1 MPTLQELRTSIP
13 ELTGLDDSTAVEY
26 IRRIHYPDRTA
37 AEIGSRLGVK
47 PAAPSVKPRSIPA
60 AVNDTVIDFSNA
72 VAGGVASIG
81 NFVSPG
87 NRVSKFIQDDI
98 IQAGRANQS
107 DATQAEDARYGQE
120 MEAAQ
125 GIGDEVASTLG
136 YVARNPIRSLAT
148 AAGSFVGP
156 AAGVKAAQLAAR
168 GVGVSAG
175 GVGAARAGMAGGAL
189 TGAALA
195 GGDAGGT
202 AYDLVI
208 KAGGTP
214 EQATEAARNASVIPA
229 AVGGVGGMVGAE
241 RLLAGAKGFSGGRL
255 AQIGKTAAVEG
266 GQEFIEE
273 GVTQYEGRR
282 AAMPY
287 DPTIDPMK
295 GVAGAATMGAV
306 LGAAT
311 GGAMA
316 ALKPQVPELGPLSRA
331 ANIAPDTTP
340 EPPPPPVPLTPEQDA
355 TLKAHANARNAELTE
370 KAKGTKDVKT
380 PEGTIPGKQPEFL
393 TPAEKEEQAFLQ
405 QNGGDTQALAKAYP
419 GLTAEQE
426 QRALANIQDFAN
438 EGQDRMRTFA
448 PAPQPAPPRQPAT
461 VIRAEPEP
469 RPQPPSFEPDLTTP
483 AAIYESLNEIEQ
495 RNDQTRRMYAQQPGD
510 RLNKQG
516 KPFSNKAAAKIDQ
529 KKAGDGF
536 AIVPADNGFVVRPV
550 VGVSA
555 EIPQMD
561 ADLPTLKKAWSDA
574 AAAGRT
580 EDAKVINDR
589 ILALKAPK
597 NAPERQAPAQA
608 EGTQAPAP
616 AAVAGAAA
624 PEADFSATGQPA
636 VQAGGVDQK
645 ARWLKNVADSNRL
658 AGPTGAQITGIENGR
673 LNYAGDPRT
682 SKQGKSLIA
691 SVDEALKAGAT
702 LAEIAQAAAPK
713 PTSTNAAAPKVQPP
727 AQVAGDRVAAAPRQG
742 QVGDKFAAGEVALTA
757 SGRTTTPFP
766 KVALDT
772 NRKAAATIK
781 AVDQW
786 LMSNALAEAES
797 RGDDFNA
804 RQFRANQTKPQ
815 QADKDSAE
823 EYLFG
828 DQPRVLPSITRPLIS
843 TAAAPPPQAQPAA
856 TAVARPN
863 RRTKAVEAKAKEAES
878 KRADYFS
885 PGNIVKSFG
894 GHDEVLSYTPTAG
907 GGFTVKV
914 HEVKKNDQGEWVRL
928 GKPQDARQHAT
939 NPDARELAAGPV
951 ARLNPQPGAEV
962 KYSEPRA
969 DGAPFQNAPGRGRA
983 PVQDQANPAA
993 PEPAPKTLKERREQ
1007 AKATPGRNGPNVII
1021 NRLGPD
1027 GLTDAERA
1035 AGKKPYNDPPA
1046 PPADDKTVKSLFGNA
1061 PLKGASGKMDTLGG
1075 FSAGDRVKVSGRTI
1089 GDSTVEFLFT
1099 RDMAGFSEP
1108 GQMAQIVNADGKR
1121 LQVLTSE
1128 LQRIDAAPD
1137 LQTSVA
1143 VRELA
1148 ARAAAL
1154 QTPPAAAP
1162 APSANTVFTED
1173 AAAAARARLKAKLG
1187 RLSSGIDPETMM
1199 DGITL
1204 AGYHVEKGARTFA
1217 AYARAMVDD
1226 LGDAVKPY
1234 LQSWYMALRA
1244 DPKAAAFKADMD
1256 KASAIEDLTPPQ
1268 IEALLAPNDAN
1279 QTAQKA
1285 QNEAPKEN
1293 PDDSPTSG
1301 SAPAVNQPLAQRPE
1315 PSTARR
1321 GAQQPRKRAG
1331 RADDRVVRGTGG
1343 LVESAADEG
1352 APLGDGG
1359 KPDTVPAGADGTV
1372 AGGVQRVPTRDFR
1385 PAAGDLKREGSWFA
1399 TAARNID
1406 LIELALRIQA
1416 EKRVATPQEQAQ
1428 LAKYVGFGASEIRN
1442 NLFPVPSQWA
1452 RQQDPK
1458 RLIWPD
1464 LVREARWKPLAERM
1478 AALPEEWQ
1486 RSVLQSTQY
1495 AHYTSEGV
1503 IRSVWSGLQRLG
1515 FTGGKVLEP
1524 GMGIGSFNM
1533 LMPDTVHATSRY
1545 TGVEFDGPTALI
1557 AQMLSPD
1564 QNMLHEDFIKRK
1576 FPRDFFDLAVGNPPF
1591 SQTKILGDPDY
1602 EKFGFMLHD
1611 FFFAKSL
1618 DRVRP
1623 GGLLVFVTSKGTMD
1637 KQSDKARKYL
1647 AERADLLGAIRLPST
1662 AFEDNAGT
1670 SVVTDVL
1677 FLRKRAPGQ
1686 EPAGPAWTGV
1696 QTIDTK
1702 DGPVVVNEY
1711 FAANPGMVLG
1721 EQRINGNVDDFGRRI
1736 NSNGMGGA
1744 KYTVVSYDSTPEQL
1758 DERFAKAIESLPEN
1772 VYSPLSAN
1780 SEQVKRE
1787 TAKVDFDPSIKREG
1801 VVYLGADGKL
1811 RRVQSGVG
1819 VALADGMKLSAK
1831 DEAWFKGY
1839 VGVRDMVQAA
1849 RLAQVQDGDWEKAL
1863 KALNKAYDAFRKEH
1877 GPIND
1882 FRTQTRRGTDEEGN
1896 EVTTEIRIFKNRR
1909 LFREDYDSAV
1919 MTQLEV
1925 INETGEIIKAP
1936 FLLGRTIG
1944 KPVVR
1949 EVKTVGDALAVSLD
1963 ETGRLDLDDIA
1974 RRMSL
1979 RRDEVVDALGTQ
1991 IYKAPGGQWQLSD
2004 EYLSGDVVA
2013 KLEEAELAARLDP
2026 SLARNVQAL
2035 KEVQPEKLGPS
2046 QISVKAGASWV
2057 PAEYVN
2063 DFAKEIGAGAV
2074 TFDSKTES
2082 WQVQGGNERSARR
2095 AGAEY
2100 GTADRSPSELLES
2113 VLNSQSITIKR
2124 TDADKKVYTD
2134 AAATTAANEMAR
2146 KIKEKFKGWVW
2157 TDADRASN
2165 LVEIYNKRF
2174 NNIAPR
2180 RFDGSHMTLPGVSLR
2195 FSLHPHQK
2203 RAIWRQVQ
2211 TGDTYLAHA
2220 VGAGKTI
2227 EMIAGGMEQK
2237 RLGLIS
2243 KPMYAVPNHMLEQFA
2258 NEFMELYPL
2267 ANIMVADDEN
2277 FSAER
2282 RKAFVAAATL
2292 NAPDAIVITHSAF
2305 ERIGVK
2311 EETVAPIR
2319 DEILDDLQTEL
2330 EDSDKGDRVRRA
2342 QLQQQIEAVEQ
2353 RFDSIV
2359 GAGKKD
2365 STIKFE
2371 DIGADFVYV
2380 DEAHAFRKLDFTT
2393 NQKIKGIDPNG
2404 SRRALDMYVKTR
2416 YLGRKKPGRAMVF
2429 ASGTP
2434 VTNTMGELYTIMRF
2448 FSPQELSRGGIA
2460 TFDAWARQFGEA
2472 VPALEA
2478 NAAGRYEVVE
2488 RFAKFD
2494 NVPELMSRV
2503 RQFMDV
2509 LTSEHLGALVK
2520 RPDIEGGKPDLITVD
2535 PTEALKKY
2543 MKGVLLPRLEQSRKW
2558 KPTKDQPFNPDPVIA
2573 ITSDGRFAALDPRFV
2588 GEKIDENA
2596 TPTKLTRMADEVAQ
2610 IYKASAGNEY
2620 LDKQGKPEPVKGS
2633 TQIVFYNLGFGAQSM
2648 QNRGFDARGTLT
2660 KRLVAQGV
2668 KRDHILWFD
2677 DADTD
2682 SKKETMFKAMRNGQ
2696 ARVLIGSAKKMGT
2709 GVNVQK
2715 RLLALHYFDPPWYPS
2730 DVEQPHGRIIRQGNQ
2745 NTLATIKW
2753 YATKG
2758 TYDSTMWQMVARKQR
2773 FIDQAFSG
2781 DKSLRTMEDMSEA
2794 SMFEQ
2799 AAAVASGDPRAL
2811 QLAGLRQDV
2820 ERLERLQAAHASE
2833 QIALR
2838 SGLRSAEW
2846 NIESYAKRVK
2856 TYGDAFK
2863 AIGGGYYSFSSATV
2877 GGKTF
2882 DKVGEFGQA
2891 LKDAFN
2897 QKAADAVMEPGTKT
2911 RALATLPSG
2920 ITVRMEA
2927 NEDREGKPTGEHE
2940 LVLRAGSVDIQLTG
2954 YAAALGE
2961 KVDAV
2966 GLGRRVINAVNGI
2979 EADLNRAKSSLAN
2992 EETDA
2997 TRLRKKLG
3005 APFEYQQELAEK
3017 IGDLKRLEEE
3027 LRAEGE
3033 AEARAAAAEVVID
3046 ATGASE
3052 AGQPRADGAAQF
3064 SRATGQSTTPAQLRT
3079 ALETEFSPETIGALE
3094 RAGLLTIGD
3103 RPTAGMPSDA
3113 AGVSQGGRIGLF
3125 AGNTRPG
3132 STAVAYHE
3140 ALHATLKTSIG
3151 EQTYAA
3157 LLDRLAAIDSKA
3169 MAGGAT
3175 QKFFAQARGRIP
3187 ADLTGTE
3194 RLEELA
3200 AYSVEAVQAERE
3212 GTPLAIKRW
3221 VSDFLAALRAGLSKA
3236 LQAAGVGLRIRA
3248 RLLADPATLR
3258 KIARDGLQAM
3268 ARQGMQGDA
3277 AMAFSQ
3283 PAAGPKWYSALKQS
3297 IAGLSMGAAP
3307 AQGWKDSIKG
3317 LVAKGAV
3324 KADEIEWTGINEF
3337 LDLQQGKVT
3346 KAQVMAFM
3354 DANGVQVTETVLS
3367 DEVARSLPA
3376 GWQVLRGYD
3385 DTFTVSDGD
3394 GNIMGEGE
3402 TAAEAVANAQDEDA
3416 AADTPSM
3423 TKYGRY
3429 TLPGGT
3435 NYREVLLTL
3444 PTKSSGKYWAEDVGT
3459 VPGVQN
3465 WMVASTRESDGE
3477 TVYRGKSHGSRQSA
3491 ERAIAELEG
3500 AKNYKSSHWDQPNVL
3515 AHIRLNDR
3523 TDADGN
3529 RVLFVEEAQSDWGQ
3543 DGKKKGFANPS
3554 MKPLT
3559 NKEYQA
3565 YLDGL
3570 VDEYADKFA
3579 KEAGSRRDAERNAIN
3594 MPMRAL
3600 AEALGKADEL
3610 ATMRARR
3617 QMDIDGVAAVPLAP
3631 FVGATDKW
3639 LTLALKRVIKMAVDG
3654 SYDKVAFVTGEQ
3666 SADRYDLSK
3675 QVDSIRITRVGADE
3689 FDVAAAVKGG
3699 GRGISETGLSL
3710 ARLEE
3715 TVGKELAKRGAAL
3728 PEGVGE
3734 TYTDTDLKVGGEG
3747 MKAFYDQI
3755 VPAATKALLK
3765 KLGGGQMEAVPIAAV
3780 EQGLR
3785 VKPVDS
3791 PFGKFVLVDGSGKEV
3806 GLFETEA
3813 EAKAY
3818 IRQAAKPQPGFA
3830 ITPQM
3835 REKASGGMPLFSRTD
3850 QTATE
3855 AFKRW
3860 LSASLAFDGR
3870 PDAFAAE
3877 HGGDSLA
3884 SDAAFV
3890 RNFFDTRTVQ
3900 EFGLGG
3906 FDIPS
3911 RRVVMRRVLG
3921 VLEDFKIRQSVVQLI
3936 PVDVV
3941 NILGAKQLTPKMLF
3955 NDMAML
3961 TDLLAGNRND
3971 SIPLAVDETAKVA
3984 DAVAAVTAEHL
3995 AANPKLGR
4003 SSGNDG
4009 AALGAGHRDAAAL
4022 RQSGAGV
4029 LAVDIPA
4036 GRNGRREPENGRGA
4050 LSARVETF
4058 HDRQRIKHAIAYNA
4072 ESGTSTIKTF
4082 NPASPDIRFS
4092 RTMGET
4098 LREAVPSAAQEWIA
4112 DRATSQR
4119 GFNRPWHRTVGTQ
4132 LHKAKINK
4140 DFGRVYYAAQ
4150 DFMKDVSR
4158 IATLASDR
4166 APDMLPQIE
4175 TLSDMAK
4182 LAPSLASPA
4191 AYKQRKADIKG
4202 ASDALFDGTLR
4213 YTRNDDGEA
4222 VAVDPDSNELG
4233 GLVWTDAELRDRGM
4247 SERAIKM
4254 YRQSR
4259 EAIDQSLDSMLAAD
4273 LFRQAGVLK
4282 PEMLADTPSAHQAL
4296 LDGMRKAAASDNP
4309 AQVGQM
4315 LREAIR
4321 GQLESLGTALEGQPN
4336 QYTDGLKQRQQ
4347 ELRDLQVA
4355 IGEKIE
4361 RIGSLKASG
4370 YAPLMRFGPYAVDVI
4385 DADGQRIFFGLYEGQ
4400 AAANQAARNFRGQ
4413 GLQVSQS
4420 VMPQSDFEA
4429 LKGVSPETAMLFAE
4443 MLGVEKNE
4451 AMQTWLKN
4459 AVAEQSALKRHI
4471 RRKGIEGF
4479 DEDGSRVLAAFV
4491 TSNARA
4497 ASRALHATRMADAVE
4512 NVRQGDVKDEARA
4525 LVEYINNP
4533 KEEAQAIRSLLFVQ
4547 YIGGSVASALVNLT
4561 QTLVQ
4566 TLPYLSQYG
4575 GAVKAG
4581 QRLSG
4586 AMKLALADKITDTEL
4601 SDAVKRAE
4609 KDGVIKPQEVF
4620 QLQAEA
4626 SRSLGSNLYV
4636 RSLLS
4641 AWGSM
4646 FQMAEVFNRRV
4657 AFIGAYNTA
4666 KEQGIADPFAFAEN
4680 AVDETQSV
4688 FNKGNRPNWS
4698 RGAVG
4703 ATLFTFKTF
4712 TIQYVEFLKRL
4723 STAGEPGSPE
4733 RKQGQR
4739 AAAVALMMLMIL
4751 SGMKGIPFADDA
4763 EDLVDTVAQA
4773 LGYNWV
4779 TDAQRDR
4786 WLDKMLGETMSDIV
4800 QHGLSGVPGVPFD
4813 VSQRLGMANLLPGT
4827 GLLKQSETNKQNQV
4841 LEVFGVAGSAVKD
4854 ATQGQVLPLAIRNL
4868 MKGLDTY
4875 QTGMYR
4881 DSRGRNVVESD
4892 GLGAALKAIGLQ
4904 PSRVAS
4910 AQRDIGR
4917 QIEERN
4923 LYSAV
4928 KEEITD
4934 AMAQARFDKD
4944 ANAAKQA
4951 AAALNK
4957 WNDTNPE
4964 APIIIK
4970 SHTIQARV
4978 RQMMRSKA
4986 ERTIANAPRPLRAA
5000 TAEALQ

>member
-1 MPTLQELRTSIP
+1 M
-13 ELTGLDDSTAVEY
+13 LTDVAGAD
-26 IRRIHYPDRTA
+26 
-37 AEIGSRLGVK
+37 
-47 PAAPSVKPRSIPA
+47 
-60 AVNDTVIDFSNA
+60 NA
-72 VAGGVASIG
+72 VSGGLRKVEEFIGGLQSATVKADQQEISRILKEAEGAGVLDQ
-81 NFVSPG
+81 V
-87 NRVSKFIQDDI
+87 V
-98 IQAGRANQS
+98 
-107 DATQAEDARYGQE
+107 
-120 MEAAQ
+120 
-125 GIGDEVASTLG
+125 
-136 YVARNPIRSLAT
+136 
-148 AAGSFVGP
+148 
-156 AAGVKAAQLAAR
+156 AGVKAFGVAPAQTTAQALGTMIPTIGAALIPGVGQSALAAR
-168 GVGVSAG
+168 IAAG
-175 GVGAARAGMAGGAL
+175 GVGAAQGVGSVKGSIYDEVKAAHEASGMAAPDAQARAAQAQSYGSANARQMALGGVLGAVAGGAL
-189 TGAALA
+189 PGIGGGVEGAVRGIVRGSEKSSLNLAARVPVYGAAEAGPEFAQGAQEKYATNTALGNEGFAVEPTAGMFAAGTMEGLA
-195 GGDAGGT
+195 GF
-202 AYDLVI
+202 
-208 KAGGTP
+208 
-214 EQATEAARNASVIPA
+214 
-229 AVGGVGGMVGAE
+229 GMG
-241 RLLAGAKGFSGGRL
+241 
-255 AQIGKTAAVEG
+255 
-266 GQEFIEE
+266 
-273 GVTQYEGRR
+273 
-282 AAMPY
+282 
-287 DPTIDPMK
+287 
-295 GVAGAATMGAV
+295 GAV
-306 LGAAT
+306 
-311 GGAMA
+311 GAMA
-316 ALKPQVPELGPLSRA
+316 GRAPKPQVPELGPLSRA

-340 EPPPPPVPLTPEQDA
+340 EPPPQPVPLTPEQDA

-636 VQAGGVDQK
+636 VQAGGV
-645 ARWLKNVADSNRL
+645 
-658 AGPTGAQITGIENGR
+658 
-673 LNYAGDPRT
+673 
-682 SKQGKSLIA
+682 
-691 SVDEALKAGAT
+691 
-702 LAEIAQAAAPK
+702 
-713 PTSTNAAAPKVQPP
+713 
-727 AQVAGDRVAAAPRQG
+727 AAAPRQG

-1007 AKATPGRNGPNVII
+1007 AKADRAQHSAQGAIDAFNADDSAKAVQIMAKLKLDDLKEVGAAVGFRPQINETAKAFRERIGGVAEKLGKTAREKSARQRVLYDKLMDRAMEYDRAADHAARAKSNGVADDSTAYDAFYKPMGGGETQMVRIPALLDRLAADVESLRSDPEFAEVAPMVSKARPRVFEHKTADSAKQAPAEPVPRPLQAQVERPAAPDAVVASVGDPEAEGERKFYVTMVRGDRVARLAGPFDTKAEADAMLPRARDEANKADPRSAFDAFGVSGVTSKDHKPGVLNDRLGIGAEPTPEPPTPTSTAPAADDEAPQLTEAQARKQFEWRNLGQKDGTKTHGLFFYVKPEDKGTGRAMGRGNVEMFEGSSGWRVDGEGQSYKALADAKAAAIEAAIPVLRDQGWIAPTSTTAAKGVEKAEPGDRWAAMTVAQRAKVLDDYAGGAGDTDIGPRYALRAWDSFNVGEKSTLAAAMGLGKAEQAPAPQQENAKPAPASNATAANPLDAESNLWQRISAGKATPEEFKEGFQAWLDNKAAIVEVLSKLKKDELLKMGGRNFAFRYKSENKTTIVQELWSDGMDAYTLGRGYSYGMTSGNGRQQAIQRLVEATDADQLAQYAADQKAAEDEAVARVAKVADAIKDPKTLDDYKVWMRATMSGGKSFKEARMMLTPEQRAQFDDMAATDTRSKRKDTTEAQRTQVRVAGQTVDGDII
-1021 NRLGPD
+1021 ATKHTKKGTDLFVVKLAERVSREDYETLNTGAKRIGGYYSSFRGGGAIPGFQFTTREQAQAFVTLAQGDNTAAIEAAKERRDAFADDRSQTAVERLTEMADRLEERADESLGRERKANTQRRARFAANAEAAASSDKAMAQTMRNIAQAIGAGKAKFLDRVRQKTQVELLRGYVSSAKGDELRAKYPTYAEQERNKGERATGETADYAEFPTYTAYRSDLASLGRQLLDVEGTKKLGELIMKVADDTSDAFTAWTKEAGNFSRVATFTARDTAGGIAGFSTKD
-1027 GLTDAERA
+1027 GAERA
-1035 AGKKPYNDPPA
+1035 IARSGYRGKAIPWNVKRGEWTVIMSPSEAIARGIWKGDG
-1046 PPADDKTVKSLFGNA
+1046 DK
-1061 PLKGASGKMDTLGG
+1061 
-1075 FSAGDRVKVSGRTI
+1075 R
-1089 GDSTVEFLFT
+1089 
-1099 RDMAGFSEP
+1099 
-1108 GQMAQIVNADGKR
+1108 
-1121 LQVLTSE
+1121 
-1128 LQRIDAAPD
+1128 
-1137 LQTSVA
+1137 
-1143 VRELA
+1143 
-1148 ARAAAL
+1148 
-1154 QTPPAAAP
+1154 
-1162 APSANTVFTED
+1162 
-1173 AAAAARARLKAKLG
+1173 
-1187 RLSSGIDPETMM
+1187 
-1199 DGITL
+1199 ITL
-1204 AGYHVEKGARTFA
+1204 DADFGAELVEKMG
-1217 AYARAMVDD
+1217 
-1226 LGDAVKPY
+1226 
-1234 LQSWYMALRA
+1234 
-1244 DPKAAAFKADMD
+1244 KA
-1256 KASAIEDLTPPQ
+1256 
-1268 IEALLAPNDAN
+1268 N
-1279 QTAQKA
+1279 
-1285 QNEAPKEN
+1285 
-1293 PDDSPTSG
+1293 
-1301 SAPAVNQPLAQRPE
+1301 
-1315 PSTARR
+1315 RR
-1321 GAQQPRKRAG
+1321 GAKVAVPWQFERAHDRRKALERMGIETPAEFRAALREFIGLREVAAEPDKVKQMERAMIG
-1331 RADDRVVRGTGG
+1331 RRNDGLDFFPTPESVADEMVA
-1343 LVESAADEG
+1343 AAD
-1352 APLGDGG
+1352 
-1359 KPDTVPAGADGTV
+1359 
-1372 AGGVQRVPTRDFR
+1372 
-1385 PAAGDLKREGSWFA
+1385 
-1399 TAARNID
+1399 
-1406 LIELALRIQA
+1406 IQPGM
-1416 EKRVATPQEQAQ
+1416 R
-1428 LAKYVGFGASEIRN
+1428 
-1442 NLFPVPSQWA
+1442 
-1452 RQQDPK
+1452 
-1458 RLIWPD
+1458 
-1464 LVREARWKPLAERM
+1464 
-1478 AALPEEWQ
+1478 
-1486 RSVLQSTQY
+1486 
-1495 AHYTSEGV
+1495 
-1503 IRSVWSGLQRLG
+1503 
-1515 FTGGKVLEP
+1515 VLEP
-1524 GMGIGSFNM
+1524 SAGMGHIAERIRAAGTEPEVGEFANDRRELLEAKGFTVVAQDFLAFDDADQAERGFTYGDLMEAPDGTRGILRGQGGMGSDRVRLVSDEADPRELGKFNFAD
-1533 LMPDTVHATSRY
+1533 L
-1545 TGVEFDGPTALI
+1545 TGVERRG
-1557 AQMLSPD
+1557 
-1564 QNMLHEDFIKRK
+1564 
-1576 FPRDFFDLAVGNPPF
+1576 VGSGYDRILMNPPF
-1591 SQTKILGDPDY
+1591 SDGRDIQ
-1602 EKFGFMLHD
+1602 H
-1611 FFFAKSL
+1611 
-1618 DRVRP
+1618 VRHAYGLLKP
-1623 GGLLVFVTSKGTMD
+1623 GGRLVAIMGESAFTNQNKRATEFREWLESVGGTD
-1637 KQSDKARKYL
+1637 EKL
-1647 AERADLLGAIRLPST
+1647 AEGTFNDPSMPVNTGANARMVVIEKGAAD
-1662 AFEDNAGT
+1662 AGNVAMF
-1670 SVVTDVL
+1670 S
-1677 FLRKRAPGQ
+1677 RAPSVRTALDKTLDAKAAFDAVDRKSVKVEDAQGYFDLS
-1686 EPAGPAWTGV
+1686 EAYSDA
-1696 QTIDTK
+1696 K
-1702 DGPVVVNEY
+1702 DALAAEFLKQPDEG
-1711 FAANPGMVLG
+1711 FALQGMTP
-1721 EQRINGNVDDFGRRI
+1721 DGRRI
-1736 NSNGMGGA
+1736 ILNG
-1744 KYTVVSYDSTPEQL
+1744 
-1758 DERFAKAIESLPEN
+1758 
-1772 VYSPLSAN
+1772 SAQN
-1780 SEQVKRE
+1780 
-1787 TAKVDFDPSIKREG
+1787 P
-1801 VVYLGADGKL
+1801 
-1811 RRVQSGVG
+1811 
-1819 VALADGMKLSAK
+1819 
-1831 DEAWFKGY
+1831 
-1839 VGVRDMVQAA
+1839 
-1849 RLAQVQDGDWEKAL
+1849 
-1863 KALNKAYDAFRKEH
+1863 
-1877 GPIND
+1877 
-1882 FRTQTRRGTDEEGN
+1882 
-1896 EVTTEIRIFKNRR
+1896 
-1909 LFREDYDSAV
+1909 
-1919 MTQLEV
+1919 
-1925 INETGEIIKAP
+1925 
-1936 FLLGRTIG
+1936 
-1944 KPVVR
+1944 
-1949 EVKTVGDALAVSLD
+1949 
-1963 ETGRLDLDDIA
+1963 
-1974 RRMSL
+1974 
-1979 RRDEVVDALGTQ
+1979 
-1991 IYKAPGGQWQLSD
+1991 GQWQLTRFD
-2004 EYLSGDVVA
+2004 RRGEPWGD
-2013 KLEEAELAARLDP
+2013 
-2026 SLARNVQAL
+2026 
-2035 KEVQPEKLGPS
+2035 S
-2046 QISVKAGASWV
+2046 QYRTK
-2057 PAEYVN
+2057 
-2063 DFAKEIGAGAV
+2063 
-2074 TFDSKTES
+2074 
-2082 WQVQGGNERSARR
+2082 RSALDEFLR
-2095 AGAEY
+2095 EI
-2100 GTADRSPSELLES
+2100 DLRS
-2113 VLNSQSITIKR
+2113 
-2124 TDADKKVYTD
+2124 
-2134 AAATTAANEMAR
+2134 
-2146 KIKEKFKGWVW
+2146 
-2157 TDADRASN
+2157 
-2165 LVEIYNKRF
+2165 
-2174 NNIAPR
+2174 
-2180 RFDGSHMTLPGVSLR
+2180 
-2195 FSLHPHQK
+2195 
-2203 RAIWRQVQ
+2203 
-2211 TGDTYLAHA
+2211 
-2220 VGAGKTI
+2220 
-2227 EMIAGGMEQK
+2227 
-2237 RLGLIS
+2237 
-2243 KPMYAVPNHMLEQFA
+2243 
-2258 NEFMELYPL
+2258 
-2267 ANIMVADDEN
+2267 
-2277 FSAER
+2277 
-2282 RKAFVAAATL
+2282 
-2292 NAPDAIVITHSAF
+2292 
-2305 ERIGVK
+2305 
-2311 EETVAPIR
+2311 
-2319 DEILDDLQTEL
+2319 L
-2330 EDSDKGDRVRRA
+2330 ED
-2342 QLQQQIEAVEQ
+2342 
-2353 RFDSIV
+2353 
-2359 GAGKKD
+2359 
-2365 STIKFE
+2365 
-2371 DIGADFVYV
+2371 
-2380 DEAHAFRKLDFTT
+2380 
-2393 NQKIKGIDPNG
+2393 
-2404 SRRALDMYVKTR
+2404 
-2416 YLGRKKPGRAMVF
+2416 
-2429 ASGTP
+2429 
-2434 VTNTMGELYTIMRF
+2434 
-2448 FSPQELSRGGIA
+2448 
-2460 TFDAWARQFGEA
+2460 
-2472 VPALEA
+2472 
-2478 NAAGRYEVVE
+2478 
-2488 RFAKFD
+2488 
-2494 NVPELMSRV
+2494 
-2503 RQFMDV
+2503 MD
-2509 LTSEHLGALVK
+2509 G
-2520 RPDIEGGKPDLITVD
+2520 
-2535 PTEALKKY
+2535 
-2543 MKGVLLPRLEQSRKW
+2543 
-2558 KPTKDQPFNPDPVIA
+2558 
-2573 ITSDGRFAALDPRFV
+2573 
-2588 GEKIDENA
+2588 
-2596 TPTKLTRMADEVAQ
+2596 
-2610 IYKASAGNEY
+2610 
-2620 LDKQGKPEPVKGS
+2620 
-2633 TQIVFYNLGFGAQSM
+2633 
-2648 QNRGFDARGTLT
+2648 
-2660 KRLVAQGV
+2660 
-2668 KRDHILWFD
+2668 
-2677 DADTD
+2677 
-2682 SKKETMFKAMRNGQ
+2682 
-2696 ARVLIGSAKKMGT
+2696 
-2709 GVNVQK
+2709 
-2715 RLLALHYFDPPWYPS
+2715 
-2730 DVEQPHGRIIRQGNQ
+2730 
-2745 NTLATIKW
+2745 
-2753 YATKG
+2753 
-2758 TYDSTMWQMVARKQR
+2758 
-2773 FIDQAFSG
+2773 
-2781 DKSLRTMEDMSEA
+2781 
-2794 SMFEQ
+2794 
-2799 AAAVASGDPRAL
+2799 
-2811 QLAGLRQDV
+2811 
-2820 ERLERLQAAHASE
+2820 
-2833 QIALR
+2833 
-2838 SGLRSAEW
+2838 
-2846 NIESYAKRVK
+2846 
-2856 TYGDAFK
+2856 
-2863 AIGGGYYSFSSATV
+2863 
-2877 GGKTF
+2877 
-2882 DKVGEFGQA
+2882 
-2891 LKDAFN
+2891 
-2897 QKAADAVMEPGTKT
+2897 
-2911 RALATLPSG
+2911 
-2920 ITVRMEA
+2920 
-2927 NEDREGKPTGEHE
+2927 
-2940 LVLRAGSVDIQLTG
+2940 
-2954 YAAALGE
+2954 
-2961 KVDAV
+2961 
-2966 GLGRRVINAVNGI
+2966 
-2979 EADLNRAKSSLAN
+2979 
-2992 EETDA
+2992 
-2997 TRLRKKLG
+2997 
-3005 APFEYQQELAEK
+3005 
-3017 IGDLKRLEEE
+3017 
-3027 LRAEGE
+3027 
-3033 AEARAAAAEVVID
+3033 
-3046 ATGASE
+3046 
-3052 AGQPRADGAAQF
+3052 QF

-3079 ALETEFSPETIGALE
+3079 ALEAEFSPETIGALE

-3151 EQTYAA
+3151 EQAYTA

-3200 AYSVEAVQAERE
+3200 AYTVESYQQDRERM
-3212 GTPLAIKRW
+3212 PMMLRRW
-3221 VSDFLAALRAGLSKA
+3221 AADFMAALRAGLSKA

-3277 AMAFSQ
+3277 AMAFS
-3283 PAAGPKWYSALKQS
+3283 
-3297 IAGLSMGAAP
+3297 
-3307 AQGWKDSIKG
+3307 
-3317 LVAKGAV
+3317 
-3324 KADEIEWTGINEF
+3324 
-3337 LDLQQGKVT
+3337 
-3346 KAQVMAFM
+3346 
-3354 DANGVQVTETVLS
+3354 
-3367 DEVARSLPA
+3367 
-3376 GWQVLRGYD
+3376 
-3385 DTFTVSDGD
+3385 
-3394 GNIMGEGE
+3394 
-3402 TAAEAVANAQDEDA
+3402 
-3416 AADTPSM
+3416 
-3423 TKYGRY
+3423 
-3429 TLPGGT
+3429 
-3435 NYREVLLTL
+3435 
-3444 PTKSSGKYWAEDVGT
+3444 
-3459 VPGVQN
+3459 
-3465 WMVASTRESDGE
+3465 
-3477 TVYRGKSHGSRQSA
+3477 
-3491 ERAIAELEG
+3491 
-3500 AKNYKSSHWDQPNVL
+3500 
-3515 AHIRLNDR
+3515 
-3523 TDADGN
+3523 
-3529 RVLFVEEAQSDWGQ
+3529 
-3543 DGKKKGFANPS
+3543 
-3554 MKPLT
+3554 
-3559 NKEYQA
+3559 
-3565 YLDGL
+3565 
-3570 VDEYADKFA
+3570 
-3579 KEAGSRRDAERNAIN
+3579 
-3594 MPMRAL
+3594 
-3600 AEALGKADEL
+3600 
-3610 ATMRARR
+3610 
-3617 QMDIDGVAAVPLAP
+3617 
-3631 FVGATDKW
+3631 
-3639 LTLALKRVIKMAVDG
+3639 
-3654 SYDKVAFVTGEQ
+3654 
-3666 SADRYDLSK
+3666 
-3675 QVDSIRITRVGADE
+3675 
-3689 FDVAAAVKGG
+3689 
-3699 GRGISETGLSL
+3699 
-3710 ARLEE
+3710 
-3715 TVGKELAKRGAAL
+3715 
-3728 PEGVGE
+3728 
-3734 TYTDTDLKVGGEG
+3734 
-3747 MKAFYDQI
+3747 
-3755 VPAATKALLK
+3755 
-3765 KLGGGQMEAVPIAAV
+3765 
-3780 EQGLR
+3780 
-3785 VKPVDS
+3785 
-3791 PFGKFVLVDGSGKEV
+3791 
-3806 GLFETEA
+3806 
-3813 EAKAY
+3813 
-3818 IRQAAKPQPGFA
+3818 
-3830 ITPQM
+3830 
-3835 REKASGGMPLFSRTD
+3835 RTD
-3850 QTATE
+3850 QTTTE

-3860 LSASLAFDGR
+3860 FGDSKVVDAQGR
-3870 PDAFAAE
+3870 PLVVY
-3877 HGGDSLA
+3877 HGTNADFSKFSDRKLGENTDLNASSEPYAQTSRVGFWFNTKPMAGKNSSAGYALDMPVYLSITNPKREMSLDWLA
-3884 SDAAFV
+3884 QGLESTKGRTYRKRLIEEGYDGIVLSDE
-3890 RNFFDTRTVQ
+3890 
-3900 EFGLGG
+3900 EFG
-3906 FDIPS
+3906 
-3911 RRVVMRRVLG
+3911 
-3921 VLEDFKIRQSVVQLI
+3921 
-3936 PVDVV
+3936 
-3941 NILGAKQLTPKMLF
+3941 
-3955 NDMAML
+3955 
-3961 TDLLAGNRND
+3961 
-3971 SIPLAVDETAKVA
+3971 
-3984 DAVAAVTAEHL
+3984 
-3995 AANPKLGR
+3995 
-4003 SSGNDG
+4003 
-4009 AALGAGHRDAAAL
+4009 
-4022 RQSGAGV
+4022 
-4029 LAVDIPA
+4029 
-4036 GRNGRREPENGRGA
+4036 
-4050 LSARVETF
+4050 
-4058 HDRQRIKHAIAYNA
+4058 
-4072 ESGTSTIKTF
+4072 GTSYIAFRPEQIKSATGNSGQF

-4881 DSRGRNVVESD
+4881 DGRGRNVVEAD
-4892 GLGAALKAIGLQ
+4892 GLDAALKAIGLQ

-4944 ANAAKQA
+4944 ADAAEQA
-4951 AAALNK
+4951 AAALKK

-4964 APIIIK
+4964 APIIIRP
-4970 SHTIQARV
+4970 HTIQARV